1 MCLGIPM
8 RVIEAGGGRAL
19 CEGRGERREID
30 TLLIGD
36 PPVGAVVLVHLDMA
50 TGILDETDAELIN
63 LTLDAVE
70 AALRGEPVESFFPD
84 LENGGLRP

>member
-8 RVIEAGGGRAL
+8 RVIEAGRGRAL
-19 CEGRGERREID
+19 CEGRGEQREID

-50 TGILDETDAELIN
+50 TGVLDETDAALIN

-84 LENGGLRP
+84 IENGGLRA